1 MHWQT
6 HTVFNQPIPLNN
18 SNLYLSDGALCEAV
32 TREGAGWDSDFL
44 ASIGQ
49 QLGTAESLELGRL
62 ANVNPPE
69 LLRYD
74 AQGRRLDDVRFH
86 PAWHLLMQALCT
98 NRVHNLAWEEDAR
111 SGAFVARAAR
121 FMLHAQVEAGSLCPI
136 TMTFAA
142 TPLLLQMLPTPFQDW
157 TTPLL
162 SDRYDSHLLPGGQKR
177 GLLIGMGMTE
187 KQGGSDVMSNTTRAE
202 RLEDGSYRLV
212 GHKWFFSVPQSDA
225 HLVLAQTAGGL
236 SCFFV
241 PRFLPDG
248 QRNAIR
254 LERLKDKLGNRSNA
268 SCEVEFQDAI
278 GWLLGQEG
286 EGIRLILKMG
296 GMTRF
301 DCALGSHAMMRRAFS
316 LAIYHAHQ
324 RHVFGNPLIQQ
335 PLMRHVLSRMALQL
349 EGQTALLFRLAR
361 AWDRRADAKEALWAR
376 LFTPAAKFVI
386 CKRGMP
392 FVAEAMEV
400 LGGIG
405 YCEESELPRLYRE
418 MPVNSIWEGSGNIM
432 CLDVLR
438 VLNKQAGVY
447 DLLSEAFVEVKGQDR
462 YFDRAVRRLQQQLRK
477 PAVQSSLDE
486 SELFCEFK
494 SLRCERLLYSLKLRC
509 VIRQRADSFLNS
521 LELSGIVRQRL
532 DGSHDSVAF
541 LFERE
546 GLSLH
551 GVLDK
556 SKLAFQ
562 REGLCLH
569 GSLDD
574 SELGVDSSINR
585 VEHILDGLQ
594 LGLLVGIHLVD
605 GSRKLGNGLLVL

>member
-6 HTVFNQPIPLNN
+6 HTVFNQPVPLNN

-32 TREGAGWDSDFL
+32 IREGAGWDSDLL

-62 ANVNPPE
+62 ANAFPPE

-74 AQGRRLDDVRFH
+74 PQGQRLDDVRFH
-86 PAWHLLMQALCT
+86 PAWHLLMQGLCA

-111 SGAFVARAAR
+111 QGTFVARAAR
-121 FMLHAQVEAGSLCPI
+121 FMLHAQVEAGTLCPV

-142 TPLLLQMLPTPFQDW
+142 TPLLLQMLPAPFHDW
-157 TTPLL
+157 LTPLL
-162 SDRYDSHLLPGGQKR
+162 SDRYDSHLLPAGQKR

-187 KQGGSDVMSNTTRAE
+187 KQGGSDVLSNTTQAE
-202 RLEDGSYRLV
+202 RLVDGSYRLV

-225 HLVLAQTAGGL
+225 HLVLAQAKGGL

-268 SCEVEFQDAI
+268 SCEVEFHDAI
-278 GWLLGQEG
+278 GWLLGEEG
-286 EGIRLILKMG
+286 EGIRHILKMG

-301 DCALGSHAMMRRAFS
+301 DCALGSHGMMRRAFS
-316 LAIYHAHQ
+316 VAIYHAHQ
-324 RHVFGNPLIQQ
+324 RQVFGKPLIEQ
-335 PLMRHVLSRMALQL
+335 PMMRQVLGRMALQL

-376 LFTPAAKFVI
+376 LFTPAAKFSV
-386 CKRGMP
+386 CKVGMP

-438 VLNKQAGVY
+438 VLTKQPGIY
-447 DLLSEAFVEVKGQDR
+447 DMLSEAFAEVKGQDR
-462 YFDRAVRRLQQQLRK
+462 HYDRMVRQLQQRLRK
-477 PAVQSSLDE
+477 PSEALGREITQQLFLLGCGAQMLRYSSPPVAQAWCQMMLDTRGGLRLSEQVLNDLLLRATGGYGNNLPDGDAGASYHAYAQSRSDKFTPSGNL
-486 SELFCEFK
+486 
-494 SLRCERLLYSLKLRC
+494 LRIKYGLYAP
-509 VIRQRADSFLNS
+509 V
-521 LELSGIVRQRL
+521 V
-532 DGSHDSVAF
+532 
-541 LFERE
+541 
-546 GLSLH
+546 
-551 GVLDK
+551 
-556 SKLAFQ
+556 
-562 REGLCLH
+562 
-569 GSLDD
+569 
-574 SELGVDSSINR
+574 
-585 VEHILDGLQ
+585 
-594 LGLLVGIHLVD
+594 GLLVFVHLND
-605 GSRKLGNGLLVL
+605 PIP